1 MRAPALASR
10 AARLRRAIASVG
22 SVRNAMPINSPAAT
36 RTISSHRGSP
46 AEASGFGSA
55 WRAGRRALA
64 FVAGRLEAGCGAG
77 AGADACGGTGAFFA
91 GTVGVG
97 RGARDPDGAP

>member
-22 SVRNAMPINSPAAT
+22 SVRNAMPISSPAAT
-36 RTISSHRGSP
+36 RTISSHRGNP

-64 FVAGRLEAGCGAG
+64 FVAGRVEAGCHGGALDCASDVDRALAGVADAGAG
-77 AGADACGGTGAFFA
+77 AGADA
-91 GTVGVG
+91 
-97 RGARDPDGAP
+97 